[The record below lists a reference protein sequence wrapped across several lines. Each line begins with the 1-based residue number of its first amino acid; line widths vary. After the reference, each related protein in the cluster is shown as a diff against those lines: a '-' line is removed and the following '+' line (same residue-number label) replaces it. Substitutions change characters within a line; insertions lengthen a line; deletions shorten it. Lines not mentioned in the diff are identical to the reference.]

1 MKIGK
6 APFGDR
12 YCLLTVPNLDSE
24 TREILDTL
32 PGYKR
37 WIGRE
42 LLFQPTSAS
51 LSRINKFFPDAVWE
65 EEVQHHLDH
74 YIETL
79 KSAEETRKLKEIE
92 LPANDDFAFKTKP
105 FDHQKKSF
113 YISRDK
119 KVFGLLMEQGT
130 GKTKVCIDNA
140 TYLYGKGE
148 ITALIIIA
156 PNGVHRNWLR
166 EIETHLPDWCE
177 YKSVYYRAGMNKKEV
192 EKFEEVL
199 AAKDCLKIFTFNVE
213 AFTSPK
219 AVNWMERAILSNQT
233 MLVVDES
240 TRIKTPGAKRTK
252 MIIKFGKNAKYRRI
266 LTGTP
271 ITKNAADVYSQFKFL
286 DSQILGYDSFYSF
299 RNRYCVMGGFEQ
311 RQIIAYRNLD
321 ELTRNI
327 EGHSFRV
334 LKKDCLDLPPKIYQ
348 RHFVDMSERQRKL
361 YTTMKKG
368 FIAELQGNVIEA
380 PEAITRLLRLQQIL
394 CGWFPTEN
402 ERVQPIDEKNPRIE
416 ALKDILEGIN
426 TKAIIWA
433 RFRADIRAIE
443 RLLGD
448 LAVSYHGGVDSD
460 ARELAIERFQNDPD
474 IKYFI
479 GTPQAGG
486 TGLTLTAAEY
496 AVYYSNSFDLEQRL
510 QSEDRCHRIG
520 TKNNVTYID
529 IECQKSIDS
538 KIIKALRDKKNIA
551 DVITKDPIS
560 IFLEEEEA

>member
-12 YCLLTVPNLDSE
+12 YCLLTVPNLDTE

-51 LSRINKFFPDAVWE
+51 LSRINKFFPEAVWE

-140 TYLYGKGE
+140 AYLYGKGE

-219 AVNWMERAILSNQT
+219 AVNWMERAILSNQVL
-233 MLVVDES
+233 LVVDES

-496 AVYYSNSFDLEQRL
+496 AIYYSNSFDLEQRL

>member
-1 MKIGK
+1 MKITK

-12 YCLLTVPNLDSE
+12 YCLLPVPNLD
-24 TREILDTL
+24 TNKMEILNTL
-32 PGYKR
+32 PSYKR
-37 WIGRE
+37 WIGRD

-51 LSRINKFFPDAVWE
+51 LGRLHKFFPDIEWDD
-65 EEVQHHLDH
+65 EVVHHLDH

-79 KSAEETRKLKEIE
+79 KTAEEIRNKKENTPE
-92 LPANDDFAFKTKP
+92 TDDFIFKTEP
-105 FDHQKKSF
+105 FEHQRKTF
-113 YISRDK
+113 YLSRDQ
-119 KVFGLLMEQGT
+119 KVFALLMEQGT
-130 GKTKVCIDNA
+130 GKTKVVIDNSA
-140 TYLYGKGE
+140 YLYSKGE
-148 ITALIIIA
+148 IQSLLVIA
-156 PNGVHRNWLR
+156 PNGVHRNWIR
-166 EIETHLPDWCE
+166 EVETHLPDWCKYE
-177 YKSVYYRAGMNKKEV
+177 ITYYRSGMNKKET
-192 EKFEEVL
+192 ESFESVL
-199 AAKDCLKIFTFNVE
+199 HSKDCLKIFTFNVE

-219 AVNWMERAILSNQT
+219 AVHWMERILLSNEV

-240 TRIKTPGAKRTK
+240 TRIKTPSAKRTK
-252 MIIKFGKNAKYRRI
+252 LITKFGKNAKYRRI

-286 DSQILGYDSFYSF
+286 DPQILGYDSFYSF
-299 RNRYCVMGGFEQ
+299 RNQYCVMGGFEQ
-311 RQIIAYRNLD
+311 RQIIAYKNLD
-321 ELTRNI
+321 ELSRNV

-348 RHFVDMSERQRKL
+348 RHFVEMSERQKKM
-361 YTTMKKG
+361 YNTMKKG
-368 FIAELQGNVIEA
+368 FIAELEGNVIEA

-416 ALKDILEGIN
+416 ALKDILEGIES
-426 TKAIIWA
+426 KVIIWA

-460 ARELAIERFQNDPD
+460 ARELAFERFQEGDA
-474 IKYFI
+474 KYFI

-486 TGLTLTAAEY
+486 IGLTLTAAEY
-496 AVYYSNSFDLEQRL
+496 AIYYSNSFDLEQRL

>member
-496 AVYYSNSFDLEQRL
+496 AIYYSNSFDLEQRL

>member
-1 MKIGK
+1 MKITK

-12 YCLLTVPNLDSE
+12 YCLLTVPNLD
-24 TREILDTL
+24 TNKMEILNTL
-32 PGYKR
+32 PSYKR
-37 WIGRE
+37 WIGRD

-51 LSRINKFFPDAVWE
+51 LGRLHKFFPDIEWDD
-65 EEVQHHLDH
+65 EVVHHLDH

-79 KSAEETRKLKEIE
+79 KTAEEIRNKKENTPE
-92 LPANDDFAFKTKP
+92 TDDFIFKTEP
-105 FDHQKKSF
+105 FEHQRKTF
-113 YISRDK
+113 YLSRDQ
-119 KVFGLLMEQGT
+119 KVFALLMEQGT
-130 GKTKVCIDNA
+130 GKTKVVIDNSA
-140 TYLYGKGE
+140 YLYSKGE
-148 ITALIIIA
+148 IQSLVVIA
-156 PNGVHRNWLR
+156 PNGVHRNWIR
-166 EIETHLPDWCE
+166 EVETHLPDWCE
-177 YKSVYYRAGMNKKEV
+177 HEITYYRSGMNKKET
-192 EKFEEVL
+192 ESFESVL
-199 AAKDCLKIFTFNVE
+199 HSKDCLKIFTFNVE

-219 AVNWMERAILSNQT
+219 AVHWMERILLSNEV

-240 TRIKTPGAKRTK
+240 TRIKTPSAKRTK
-252 MIIKFGKNAKYRRI
+252 LITKFGKNVKYRRI

-286 DSQILGYDSFYSF
+286 DPQILGYDSFYSF
-299 RNRYCVMGGFEQ
+299 RNQYCVMGGFEQ
-311 RQIIAYRNLD
+311 RQIIAYKNLD
-321 ELTRNI
+321 ELSRNV

-348 RHFVDMSERQRKL
+348 RHFVEMSERQKKM
-361 YTTMKKG
+361 YNTMKKG
-368 FIAELQGNVIEA
+368 FIAELEGNVIEA

-402 ERVQPIDEKNPRIE
+402 DRVQPIDEKNPRIE
-416 ALKDILEGIN
+416 ALKDILEGIES
-426 TKAIIWA
+426 KVIIWA

-448 LAVSYHGGVDSD
+448 LAVSYHGDVDSD
-460 ARELAIERFQNDPD
+460 ARELAIDRFQKGDA
-474 IKYFI
+474 KYFI
-479 GTPQAGG
+479 GTQQAGG

-496 AVYYSNSFDLEQRL
+496 AIYYSNSFNLEERL

-551 DVITKDPIS
+551 DIITKDPIS
-560 IFLEEEEA
+560 IFLEEQDNE

>member
-1 MKIGK
+1 MKITK

-12 YCLLTVPNLDSE
+12 YCLLTVPNLD
-24 TREILDTL
+24 TNKMEILNTL
-32 PGYKR
+32 PSYKR
-37 WIGRE
+37 WIGRD

-51 LSRINKFFPDAVWE
+51 LGRLHKFFPDIEWDD
-65 EEVQHHLDH
+65 EVVHHLDH

-79 KSAEETRKLKEIE
+79 KTAEEIRNKKENTPE
-92 LPANDDFAFKTKP
+92 TDDFIFKTEP
-105 FDHQKKSF
+105 FEHQRKTF
-113 YISRDK
+113 YLSRDQ
-119 KVFGLLMEQGT
+119 KVFALLMEQGT
-130 GKTKVCIDNA
+130 GKTKVVIDNSA
-140 TYLYGKGE
+140 YLYSKGE
-148 ITALIIIA
+148 IQSLVVIA
-156 PNGVHRNWLR
+156 PNGVHRNWIR
-166 EIETHLPDWCE
+166 EVETHLPDWCKYE
-177 YKSVYYRAGMNKKEV
+177 ITYYRSGMNKKET
-192 EKFEEVL
+192 ESFESVL
-199 AAKDCLKIFTFNVE
+199 HSKDCLKIFTFNVE

-219 AVNWMERAILSNQT
+219 AVHWMERILLSNEV

-240 TRIKTPGAKRTK
+240 TRIKTPSAKRTK
-252 MIIKFGKNAKYRRI
+252 LITKFGKNAKYRRI

-286 DSQILGYDSFYSF
+286 DPQILGYDSFYSF
-299 RNRYCVMGGFEQ
+299 RNQYCVMGGFEQ
-311 RQIIAYRNLD
+311 RQIIAYKNLD
-321 ELTRNI
+321 ELSRNV

-348 RHFVDMSERQRKL
+348 RHFVEMSERQKKM
-361 YTTMKKG
+361 YNTMKKG
-368 FIAELQGNVIEA
+368 FIAELEGNVIEA

-402 ERVQPIDEKNPRIE
+402 DRVQPIDEKNPRIE
-416 ALKDILEGIN
+416 ALKDILDGIES
-426 TKAIIWA
+426 KVIIWA

-448 LAVSYHGGVDSD
+448 LAVSYHGDVDSD
-460 ARELAIERFQNDPD
+460 ARELAIDRFQKGDA
-474 IKYFI
+474 KYFI

-486 TGLTLTAAEY
+486 IGLTLTAAEY
-496 AVYYSNSFDLEQRL
+496 AIYYSNSFNLEERL

-551 DVITKDPIS
+551 DIITKDPIS
-560 IFLEEEEA
+560 IFLEEQDNE

>member
-12 YCLLTVPNLDSE
+12 YCLLTVPNLD
-24 TREILDTL
+24 TNKMEILNTL
-32 PGYKR
+32 PSYKR
-37 WIGRE
+37 WIGRD

-51 LSRINKFFPDAVWE
+51 LGRLHKFFPDIKWDE
-65 EEVQHHLDH
+65 DVQHHLDN
-74 YIETL
+74 YIKTL
-79 KSAEETRKLKEIE
+79 RTAEQIRKRKEDQTPE
-92 LPANDDFAFKTKP
+92 KDDFLFKTEP
-105 FDHQKKSF
+105 FEHQRKTF
-113 YISRDK
+113 YLSRDQ
-119 KVFGLLMEQGT
+119 KVFALLMEQGT
-130 GKTKVCIDNA
+130 GKTKVVIDNSA
-140 TYLYGKGE
+140 YLYSKGE
-148 ITALIIIA
+148 ISALVVIA
-156 PNGVHRNWLR
+156 PNGVHRNWIR
-166 EIETHLPDWCE
+166 EVDTHLPDWCE
-177 YKSVYYRAGMNKKEV
+177 HQITYYRSGMNKKEI
-192 EKFEEVL
+192 EAFESVL
-199 AAKDCLKIFTFNVE
+199 HSKDCLKIFTFNVE

-219 AVNWMERAILSNQT
+219 AVHWMEKILLSNDV

-252 MIIKFGKNAKYRRI
+252 LITKFGKQVKYKRI

-271 ITKNAADVYSQFKFL
+271 ITKNAADVYAQFKFL
-286 DSQILGYDSFYSF
+286 DTQILGYDSFYSF
-299 RNRYCVMGGFEQ
+299 RNQYCVMGGFEQ
-311 RQIIAYRNLD
+311 RQIIAYKNLD
-321 ELTRNI
+321 ELSRNV

-348 RHFVDMSERQRKL
+348 RHFVEMSERQKKM
-361 YTTMKKG
+361 YNTMKKG
-368 FIAELQGNVIEA
+368 FIAELEGNVIEA

-416 ALKDILEGIN
+416 ALKDVLEGIES
-426 TKAIIWA
+426 KVIIWA

-460 ARELAIERFQNDPD
+460 ARELAIDRFQKDPA
-474 IKYFI
+474 IRYFI

-496 AVYYSNSFDLEQRL
+496 AIYYSNSFDLEQRL

-551 DVITKDPIS
+551 DIITKDPIS

>member
-1 MKIGK
+1 LKIGK

-79 KSAEETRKLKEIE
+79 KSAEQTRKLKEIE